1 MEYFHINKLIT
12 TPIYKQIADSI
23 SQAIDRG
30 ELKYNDKLPTEK
42 EIYQAFSISQTVV
55 KMAYE
60 KLIQEGKIKRIKGK
74 GTYVTNRDIYHST
87 LHHFYELELFGEY
100 SDHQYHQ
107 KVIMFDRKAKDY
119 GAHRELKMDKK
130 DDVYQITRIIRD
142 GQNHVLLQK
151 IFFPKK
157 YYSSFEKHYQS
168 FENLYTFIEH
178 KYQYNIDH
186 IHNTFSPINASSSE
200 ALLLNLEVDDALL
213 FVRTKIVD
221 KTDKTI
227 AYIYNYFPGNFTE
240 FEVIV
245 HAI

>member
-12 TPIYKQIADSI
+12 TSIYKQIADSI

-42 EIYQAFSISQTVV
+42 EIYQAFSISQTAV

-74 GTYVTNRDIYHST
+74 GTYVTNRSVYHST
-87 LHHFYELELFGEY
+87 LHNFYELELFDE
-100 SDHQYHQ
+100 DNEHQYNQ
-107 KVIMFDRKAKDY
+107 KIIMLDRKAKDY
-119 GAHRELKMDKK
+119 GAHRELKLDKK
-130 DDVYQITRIIRD
+130 DVVYQIIRIIRD

-157 YYSSFEKHYQS
+157 YYNSFEEHYPS
-168 FENLYTFIEH
+168 FENLYTFIEKKF
-178 KYQYNIDH
+178 KYDIDH
-186 IHNTFSPINASSSE
+186 IHNTFSPINASASE

-213 FVRTKIVD
+213 FVRSKIVD
-221 KTDKTI
+221 KTDKII
-227 AYIYNYFPGNFTE
+227 AYVYNYFPGNFTE